1 MAFGIDDMFAGGLS
15 MLGGYINN
23 QAAADRQR
31 EAAQFNAV
39 EAQKNRDFQEN
50 MSSTAY
56 QRGMADMKAAGLNPI
71 LAYQKGG
78 ASSPSGASASTSQAP
93 TSDFI
98 TPAVST
104 ATQRMRATADV
115 ANVVAD
121 TRNKEAT
128 TAQINAQ
135 TKLLGQQA
143 ITSAADAEVKE
154 QERNLKHQTL
164 KGTGMAEFERGIRTV
179 DLYRQFP
186 WLLDA
191 EISGRSLSPAISSA
205 KSFKDLW
212 NFRIGR

>member
-1 MAFGIDDMFAGGLS
+1 MFGIDDAIAGAASLF
-15 MLGGYINN
+15 GGFLNN
-23 QAAADRQR
+23 QSAADRQR

-78 ASSPSGASASTSQAP
+78 ASSPSGASASTSAAP

-135 TKLLGQQA
+135 TKLLGQQTA
-143 ITSAADAEVKE
+143 TSAADLAVKE
-154 QERNLKHQTL
+154 QDRNLKFQEL
-164 KGTGMAEFERGIRTV
+164 KGKGMADFERGIRTV
-179 DLYRQFP
+179 DLYRQYP

-191 EISGRSLSPAISSA
+191 EISGRSLSPAVSSA

-212 NFRIGR
+212 NFRVGR